1 MKVFVNEIEFIL
13 NPDAGIKELLSMR
26 NINPDSI
33 AVAVNEE
40 VVPKNEWGKTGLKE
54 GDRILLIRATHG
66 G

>member
-13 NPDAGIKELLSMR
+13 NPDAGIKDLLSVR

-40 VVPKNEWGKTGLKE
+40 VVPKNEWEKTGLKE
-54 GDRILLIRATHG
+54 GDRILLISATHG

>member
-13 NPDAGIKELLSMR
+13 NPDAGIKDLLSVR

-40 VVPKNEWGKTGLKE
+40 VVPKNEWEKTGLKE